1 MFIWALEVAKSALF
15 AQQAAIYV
23 TAHNIANVNTPEYSR
38 QQVVLSTLGPVNLPV
53 AYLGRGVWVE
63 EVRRIYD
70 RFLTLQINY
79 QQSEKSFWETYHT
92 KLSYLEAIFGTSE
105 EEGIPKLVSDFFNAW
120 HDLALNPTGYA
131 ERTALLAVSEN
142 LCEFVRYR
150 GQQLMAVRT
159 DLSKEAEAVLK
170 DVNRILVELAQLNGQ
185 LRTGRN
191 DLFDKRDAL
200 LKELSQYLD
209 FTVLEDRLGRVTV
222 LVGGIALVEG
232 LKTSQLELEDTDSGL
247 EIYLSD
253 AGTRFKVT
261 SFLKGGKLGALLEL
275 RNKLWVRLKEELD
288 TFTKTLIWE
297 VNRLHSEG
305 EGIGRLSRIETVYSV
320 QDPTVPLS
328 RADLPFGVPGGSFY
342 INVYDQTGRLLSTL
356 EIPLDPETESL
367 DDLVQKLNQEAG
379 SYLTAQVVEGKLTIE
394 AFSGFT
400 FSFARGTDQ
409 TGAPRT
415 PSGILAALGLNPFF
429 VGYDALTL
437 SVNPVLRSR
446 PDLVAHSVS
455 PTSPSDNTNV
465 LLLSGLENQKLGFHQ
480 GGQSAPA
487 TLREYFSAVVGS
499 LGLESKQALDRF
511 ETAEGLLQSLETR
524 RQEVSGVSMEEEVI
538 NLTRLQRSYEAASRV
553 VKVVDELLG
562 TLLSLR

>member
-70 RFLTLQINY
+70 RFLTLQMNY
-79 QQSEKSFWETYHT
+79 QQSEKSFWETYHA
-92 KLSYLEAIFGTSE
+92 KLSYLEAIFGAS
-105 EEGIPKLVSDFFNAW
+105 EEGIPNLLSDFFNAW
-120 HDLALNPTGYA
+120 HDLSLNPTGYA
-131 ERTALLAVSEN
+131 ERTALLAISEN
-142 LCEFVRYR
+142 LCEFVRYKA
-150 GQQLMAVRT
+150 QELMAVKT
-159 DLSKEAEAVLK
+159 DLSKEAEAVLR
-170 DVNRILVELAQLNGQ
+170 DVNRILKELAQLNGQ

-191 DLFDKRDAL
+191 DLFDKRDVL

-222 LVGGIALVEG
+222 LVGGVALVEG
-232 LKTSQLELEDTDSGL
+232 LKSSQLQLHETSSGL
-247 EIYLSD
+247 EVYLSD
-253 AGTRFKVT
+253 SGTMFRVT
-261 SFLKGGKLGALLEL
+261 SFLKGGKLGAILEL
-275 RNKLWVRLKEELD
+275 RNNLWVRIKEELD
-288 TFTKTLIWE
+288 AFTRTLIWE

-305 EGIGRLSRIETVYSV
+305 EGAGRYSQIEAAYPVE
-320 QDPTVPLS
+320 DPTVPLS
-328 RADLPFGVPGGSFY
+328 QVGLPFGVPGGSFY
-342 INVYDQTGRLLSTL
+342 INVYDQTGQLLSAL

-367 DDLVQKLNQEAG
+367 DDLVQKLNQAAQG
-379 SYLTAQVVEGKLTIE
+379 YLAAQAVEGRLSIKAST
-394 AFSGFT
+394 GFA

-409 TGAPRT
+409 TDAPRT
-415 PSGILAALGLNPFF
+415 PSGILAALGVNAFF

-446 PDLVAHSVS
+446 PDLIAQAVI
-455 PTSPSDNTNV
+455 PFSPSDNSNA
-465 LLLSGLENQKLGFHQ
+465 LLLAGLENERVPLEQ
-480 GGQSAPA
+480 GENHT
-487 TLREYFSAVVGS
+487 TLREYFSAIVGS
-499 LGLESKQALDRF
+499 LGLESKQALERF

-553 VKVVDELLG
+553 VKVVDELLE